1 METTQHIGTGEVWP
15 ITRLKLWDKNPRSIK
30 EDRFAELKNRLKR
43 QGQIKPVLVTA
54 DGTVIG
60 GNMRLR
66 ALKSLGVNDVWV
78 SVQPVTTDKE
88 IFDLAL
94 TDNEEFGYYEEEQ
107 LAELALGLE
116 LTPLELKSYEL
127 QLGKPTSLDLILDPP
142 SPDDKEVKLGE
153 EWQVI
158 VECTDEAEQ
167 QAIFEQLQAEGKTC
181 KLLTL

>member
-1 METTQHIGTGEVWP
+1 LPQIAVNEVWP
-15 ITRLKLWDKNPRSIK
+15 ISKLKLWDKNPRSIK
-30 EDRFAELKNRLKR
+30 EDRFEELKTRLKR
-43 QGQIKPVLVTA
+43 QGQIKPVLVTQ

-94 TDNEEFGYYEEEQ
+94 TDNEEFGYYESEQ
-107 LAELALGLE
+107 LAELALTLDFS
-116 LTPLELKSYEL
+116 PLELKNYEL
-127 QLGKPTSLDLILDPP
+127 QLGKPTSLDLVLDPP
-142 SPDDKEVKLGE
+142 SPDDKEVQLGE
-153 EWQVI
+153 EFQVI
-158 VECTDEAEQ
+158 VECDNQADQ
-167 QAIFEQLQAEGKTC
+167 QEVFEQLQAEGKTC